1 MNDTIQVKVDLLND
15 KVQFRGISE
24 SNPNRPVQFDYAP
37 PLGDGDGFAGL
48 ELLLLSL
55 VGCSATGVA
64 YVVRRMGKTVDSLT
78 ATAKGVKVDG
88 PPMRFETIELEFRLQ
103 SPDFSEEEATRVL
116 SIVEEKVCP
125 VWAMIRGN
133 CPVKATIKRLAGPS

>member
-1 MNDTIQVKVDLLND
+1 MKDTIQVKVELLND
-15 KVQFRGISE
+15 KVQFRGVSE
-24 SNPNRPVQFDYAP
+24 ANPNRPVQFDYAP

-55 VGCSATGVA
+55 VGCSATSVA
-64 YVVRRMGKTVDSLT
+64 YVIRRMGKTVVSLT

-88 PPMRFETIELEFRLQ
+88 PPMRFEAIELEFRLQ
-103 SPDFSEEEATRVL
+103 SPGLSEEEATQVL

-133 CPVKATIKRLAGPS
+133 CSVKATIIRLAEPS